1 MSGPCG
7 FNCTNQ
13 TNDGYCR
20 TTACIHPIY
29 SQKHFQLTTPENQ
42 QIDVVGETRYS
53 VSLEE
58 LRQSIRSV
66 CDKLYVDESV
76 SNFMYV
82 QLLKLIQTEI
92 ISSCTQIR

>member
-1 MSGPCG
+1 MNGPCG

-13 TNDGYCR
+13 TNEGYCR

-29 SQKHFQLTTPENQ
+29 SQKHFQLTTSEKQ

-58 LRQSIRSV
+58 LRQIVRNV
-66 CDKLYVDESV
+66 CDKIYTDEST
-76 SNFMYV
+76 SNFMYTR
-82 QLLKLIQTEI
+82 LREMIQAEVMLRC
-92 ISSCTQIR
+92 SKM